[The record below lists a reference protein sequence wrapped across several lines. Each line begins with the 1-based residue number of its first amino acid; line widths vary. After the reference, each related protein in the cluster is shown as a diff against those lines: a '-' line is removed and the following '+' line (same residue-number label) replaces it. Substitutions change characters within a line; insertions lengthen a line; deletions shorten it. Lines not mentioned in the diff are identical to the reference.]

1 MVFQPSIQQQAIFD
15 AVSDRNGGSLII
27 EAVAGAGKTTTL
39 VKALELMSGNIFL
52 GAYNSKM
59 AKELKERTGHL
70 ANVRAGTFHSA
81 GFNAL
86 RYAYKDRLGK
96 DVNDKKVIN
105 IVDRFLGD
113 GTLPANLADIAT
125 LIAKTVSMAK
135 QRGLGALTDI
145 RDMDAWEAML
155 DQFGLTDDLP
165 EWIEVSDYEIIN
177 ASIRVLE
184 KSNTILNPIDFDDMV
199 YLPLVFKLRLFPQ
212 DWVLIDEA
220 QDTNPTRRALAA
232 RMLKPGGRVIAV
244 GDPRQA
250 IYGFTGADNDALEQ
264 IAEKFNCAR
273 MPLTVSYRC
282 PQAVVAHAR
291 NWVSHITAADTAPE
305 GSFSTMNFA
314 DLNSTV
320 KPGDMVLCRFNKY
333 LVSTCFALIRQGTPA
348 RIEGRAI
355 GADLVNLIQ
364 KWKIT
369 SIDALET
376 RIETWMLKEVKKAL
390 DKEDDQRAARIADR
404 GETVKV
410 LIERARE
417 LKMTTIAQ
425 LAEMTMSMFDDRV
438 ADKKNMVTL
447 CSVHR
452 SKGLENPRVFIL
464 GRGELM
470 GRQMRRQWQSEQ
482 EINLIYVAVTRA
494 QEALIEVV
502 GVA

>member
-1 MVFQPSIQQQAIFD
+1 VVFQPSIQQQAIFD
-15 AVSDRNGGSLII
+15 AVGDRNGGSLII

-199 YLPLVFKLRLFPQ
+199 YLPLVSRKAF
-212 DWVLIDEA
+212 WTVLLDSRTA
-220 QDTNPTRRALAA
+220 QVR
-232 RMLKPGGRVIAV
+232 
-244 GDPRQA
+244 
-250 IYGFTGADNDALEQ
+250 GFV
-264 IAEKFNCAR
+264 
-273 MPLTVSYRC
+273 P
-282 PQAVVAHAR
+282 
-291 NWVSHITAADTAPE
+291 
-305 GSFSTMNFA
+305 
-314 DLNSTV
+314 
-320 KPGDMVLCRFNKY
+320 
-333 LVSTCFALIRQGTPA
+333 
-348 RIEGRAI
+348 
-355 GADLVNLIQ
+355 
-364 KWKIT
+364 
-369 SIDALET
+369 IDA
-376 RIETWMLKEVKKAL
+376 
-390 DKEDDQRAARIADR
+390 
-404 GETVKV
+404 
-410 LIERARE
+410 
-417 LKMTTIAQ
+417 
-425 LAEMTMSMFDDRV
+425 F
-438 ADKKNMVTL
+438 
-447 CSVHR
+447 
-452 SKGLENPRVFIL
+452 
-464 GRGELM
+464 
-470 GRQMRRQWQSEQ
+470 
-482 EINLIYVAVTRA
+482 
-494 QEALIEVV
+494 
-502 GVA
+502 

>member
-1 MVFQPSIQQQAIFD
+1 
-15 AVSDRNGGSLII
+15 
-27 EAVAGAGKTTTL
+27 
-39 VKALELMSGNIFL
+39 
-52 GAYNSKM
+52 
-59 AKELKERTGHL
+59 
-70 ANVRAGTFHSA
+70 
-81 GFNAL
+81 
-86 RYAYKDRLGK
+86 
-96 DVNDKKVIN
+96 
-105 IVDRFLGD
+105 
-113 GTLPANLADIAT
+113 
-125 LIAKTVSMAK
+125 
-135 QRGLGALTDI
+135 
-145 RDMDAWEAML
+145 
-155 DQFGLTDDLP
+155 
-165 EWIEVSDYEIIN
+165 
-177 ASIRVLE
+177 
-184 KSNTILNPIDFDDMV
+184 
-199 YLPLVFKLRLFPQ
+199 
-212 DWVLIDEA
+212 
-220 QDTNPTRRALAA
+220 
-232 RMLKPGGRVIAV
+232 
-244 GDPRQA
+244 
-250 IYGFTGADNDALEQ
+250 
-264 IAEKFNCAR
+264 
-273 MPLTVSYRC
+273 
-282 PQAVVAHAR
+282 
-291 NWVSHITAADTAPE
+291 
-305 GSFSTMNFA
+305 
-314 DLNSTV
+314 V

-369 SIDALET
+369 SIDTLET
-376 RIETWMLKEVKKAL
+376 RIDAWMLKEVKKAL

-438 ADKKNMVTL
+438 VDKKDMVTL